1 LCHPRICYF
10 QCVSSQIMKISWP
23 TPCASILPFNNG
35 NIWMS
40 T

>member
-10 QCVSSQIMKISWP
+10 QCVSSQRMKISWP
-23 TPCASILPFNNG
+23 TPYASILPFNNG
-35 NIWMS
+35 NIWMF